1 VGPLGQGFHAAA
13 SRLAV
18 VTADELFGA
27 KEKAKG
33 PKRSV
38 KDAALGTLAELKAD
52 DLVVHSR
59 HGVGRFIGLKRVRTE
74 LKGES
79 PRHDKVIEQDY
90 AELSFRGND
99 RLFLPVTR
107 LDEIT
112 KYRATGETEP
122 ALDKLGGITW
132 AARKSKARERIAALA
147 HELLSVHA
155 LRSVGDGHAY
165 DGDLPALYRQLEET
179 FPFEETPDQA
189 AAIIDVLD
197 DLAKP
202 EPMDRLIVGDVGF
215 GKTEVALRAAMR
227 VLLEGRQVAVLCPTT
242 VLAFQHHETFRERL
256 SGFGLRV
263 ELLSGFRSAAL
274 SKTVLTDLA
283 EGKVDVLVGTQ
294 ALLGRQVRW
303 KRLGLVVVDEEH
315 RFGVKQKERLKKTV
329 AAWATTPPEYL
340 AMSATPIPR
349 SLHMAMSGL
358 RDVSMITTPP
368 QGRKPVL
375 TRILVW
381 NDERIR
387 EEITHELH
395 RGGQVFF
402 VHNRVETLGSVSRR
416 LQEIVP
422 EAKIGVGHGQMAD
435 GALEAVLVDFI
446 RRQTNVLLCTTIIES
461 GIDMPNVNT
470 ILVNDAHELGLAQL
484 HQLRGRVGRGPVRGY
499 CTLLVPEEAGISAK
513 AVRRLRA
520 LQDYSELGSG
530 MAIAS
535 ADLELRGSGDLLGES
550 QHGHI
555 EAVGLDVYIE
565 LLEEAIAVA
574 RGQIK
579 RARLDPEID
588 VSVPQLIPERWIEEV
603 GDRLTEYRRLAA
615 CKTVSAVRDLIDTW
629 EDQHGKAPPEVL
641 NLGWAAEARLR
652 ARELGIERVAWLK
665 VKVVLDFHE
674 STQVPPALI
683 TKLVSEEK
691 ARFALGGPRKV
702 EVRFTKEEAEYP
714 FRFLHWVFRRFEA

>member
-1 VGPLGQGFHAAA
+1 
-13 SRLAV
+13 
-18 VTADELFGA
+18 
-27 KEKAKG
+27 
-33 PKRSV
+33 
-38 KDAALGTLAELKAD
+38 
-52 DLVVHSR
+52 
-59 HGVGRFIGLKRVRTE
+59 
-74 LKGES
+74 
-79 PRHDKVIEQDY
+79 
-90 AELSFRGND
+90 
-99 RLFLPVTR
+99 
-107 LDEIT
+107 
-112 KYRATGETEP
+112 
-122 ALDKLGGITW
+122 
-132 AARKSKARERIAALA
+132 
-147 HELLSVHA
+147 
-155 LRSVGDGHAY
+155 
-165 DGDLPALYRQLEET
+165 
-179 FPFEETPDQA
+179 
-189 AAIIDVLD
+189 
-197 DLAKP
+197 
-202 EPMDRLIVGDVGF
+202 
-215 GKTEVALRAAMR
+215 
-227 VLLEGRQVAVLCPTT
+227 
-242 VLAFQHHETFRERL
+242 
-256 SGFGLRV
+256 
-263 ELLSGFRSAAL
+263 
-274 SKTVLTDLA
+274 
-283 EGKVDVLVGTQ
+283 
-294 ALLGRQVRW
+294 
-303 KRLGLVVVDEEH
+303 
-315 RFGVKQKERLKKTV
+315 
-329 AAWATTPPEYL
+329 
-340 AMSATPIPR
+340 
-349 SLHMAMSGL
+349 MAMSGL